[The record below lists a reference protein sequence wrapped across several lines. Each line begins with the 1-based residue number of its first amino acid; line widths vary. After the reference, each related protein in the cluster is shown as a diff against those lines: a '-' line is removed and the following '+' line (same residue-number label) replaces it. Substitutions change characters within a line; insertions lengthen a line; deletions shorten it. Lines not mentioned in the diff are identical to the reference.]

1 MKYNYKIIY
10 NNLGGSAEE
19 SYAEESY
26 AVEGNIFEDTN
37 EEANSNTNLKPDSI
51 RPTPT
56 YNYLEQKIL
65 NGRDEVLIDYKN
77 FNKRFVLSYKFTNGI
92 LFSYKLTNGVLLY
105 NNEFYIEGPAKP
117 KVTNGEDKYEFNAKN
132 FDSEFQLNF
141 KNINIKD
148 INTMINAFLLL
159 KEDGKILKLKYN
171 GEIIYFPD
179 EINNIKQI
187 LSNENFL
194 FALKERSIIQI
205 TINEKEI
212 EVNNTINLN
221 CDTINM
227 SLNSNFLVILCENN
241 LIKYYDYKNKRFHEF
256 TKNVD
261 VSANL
266 VKIDTY
272 PLYHGR
278 TDLYYG
284 LTDKGTIK
292 YWTIKDRYDF
302 KNYFINDL
310 NDFFFDNEIDL
321 SNIIIIDINA
331 RYKYF
336 ITDKNELLLTKDFRY
351 EMPNDFKENV
361 INLVINTVYKK
372 TQTIYIQKIDSFLKL
387 NYTKIDDSLI
397 NQNDKIIYKL
407 QSYEKIDNEDIL
419 FRNKNFS

>member
-148 INTMINAFLLL
+148 IDTMINAFLLL
-159 KEDGKILKLKYN
+159 KEDGEILKLKYN
-171 GEIIYFPD
+171 GEIINFPK
-179 EINNIKQI
+179 EVNNIKQI

>member
-194 FALKERSIIQI
+194 FALKERSIIQ
-205 TINEKEI
+205 EI
-212 EVNNTINLN
+212 GLW
-221 CDTINM
+221 
-227 SLNSNFLVILCENN
+227 LLVGVH
-241 LIKYYDYKNKRFHEF
+241 Y
-256 TKNVD
+256 V
-261 VSANL
+261 
-266 VKIDTY
+266 
-272 PLYHGR
+272 G
-278 TDLYYG
+278 
-284 LTDKGTIK
+284 
-292 YWTIKDRYDF
+292 
-302 KNYFINDL
+302 
-310 NDFFFDNEIDL
+310 
-321 SNIIIIDINA
+321 
-331 RYKYF
+331 
-336 ITDKNELLLTKDFRY
+336 
-351 EMPNDFKENV
+351 
-361 INLVINTVYKK
+361 
-372 TQTIYIQKIDSFLKL
+372 
-387 NYTKIDDSLI
+387 
-397 NQNDKIIYKL
+397 QN
-407 QSYEKIDNEDIL
+407 
-419 FRNKNFS
+419 R